1 MVSFILRR
9 FIQMIFVLIG
19 ASFMVFISVHL
30 TPGDPAMVIGG
41 EQATIEDLD
50 NIRETLGLDKPIAVQ
65 YFEYMKGVLSGD
77 LGISFHTDQSVASEL
92 FSRFPNTL
100 ALAILSL
107 FFSIVIG
114 IPIGIISAIKQNS
127 WMDIT
132 GTTSALIGV
141 SIPNFWMGAMLILV
155 FSVNLHWFPVSGL
168 VTPFFSFEGIRHL
181 LLPSIAIGTASAA
194 LIARMT
200 RSSMLE
206 IVRSDYVRT
215 ARSKG
220 VKEKK
225 VIFVHSLRNA
235 MIPVIT
241 IIGTEFGV
249 LLGGAIITEQV
260 FAING
265 IGRLIIDA
273 ILARDF
279 PIVQG
284 GVLFIAFIF
293 VFVNFLVDV
302 IYVLIDPRISYD

>member
-1 MVSFILRR
+1 
-9 FIQMIFVLIG
+9 MIFVLIG